1 MRIARLS
8 LLTGHIQHRTMDV
21 TPAQLKRLGAGE
33 AIEEVLGH
41 LSPAQRAFFVTGI
54 PDEEWQTLPHPRPW
68 LQP

>member
-1 MRIARLS
+1 
-8 LLTGHIQHRTMDV
+8 MDV
-21 TPAQLKRLGAGE
+21 TLAQLKRLGAGE